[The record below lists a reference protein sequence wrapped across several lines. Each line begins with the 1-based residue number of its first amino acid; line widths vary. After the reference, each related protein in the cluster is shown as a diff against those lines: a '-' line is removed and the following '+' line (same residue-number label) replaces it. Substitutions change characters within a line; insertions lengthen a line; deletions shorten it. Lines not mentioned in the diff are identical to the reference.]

1 MRSNITLFKF
11 TFFVV
16 VWIFLS
22 LISIHAIFSEKTNIS
37 TSSNSKNVSGVNKP
51 IIDLVQDPLFR
62 LIDENINLTSY
73 WRDSQNSCLRLFSCH
88 LNLTDGWDDNQSLQ
102 LSTENSTRENW
113 SWIFSNEID
122 VKPNEI
128 YEILGHIKLS
138 KWATQSHIVLEGFNE
153 SSRQWYQIIQCPP
166 GTNGPLE
173 WKELVCK
180 VIIPPDTGRVAL
192 VLNAGWSSQQN
203 QKASTLFDAIHMY
216 KVS

>member
-1 MRSNITLFKF
+1 MISTITLFKF
-11 TFFVV
+11 TLFAVV
-16 VWIFLS
+16 CIFLS
-22 LISIHAIFSEKTNIS
+22 LISIHAVFSENTNIS
-37 TSSNSKNVSGVNKP
+37 MSSNSKNLSHVNKP
-51 IIDLVQDPLFR
+51 KIDLVQDPFFR
-62 LIDENINLTSY
+62 LIGKDINLTSY
-73 WRDSQNSCLRLFSCH
+73 WKDSHKSCLTLFSCH
-88 LNLTDGWDDNQSLQ
+88 LNLTDGLDDNQSFQ

-113 SWIFSNEID
+113 SWISSNEIK

-173 WKELVCK
+173 WKEIVCK
-180 VIIPPDTGRVAL
+180 VIVPPATSKIAL

-203 QKASTLFDAIHMY
+203 QRATTQFDAIHIY

>member
-11 TFFVV
+11 TLFAVV
-16 VWIFLS
+16 CIFLS
-22 LISIHAIFSEKTNIS
+22 SISIHAVFSEKTNIS
-37 TSSNSKNVSGVNKP
+37 MSISSKNISGVNRP
-51 IIDLVQDPLFR
+51 IIDLVQDPFFR
-62 LIDENINLTSY
+62 LIGKDINLTSY
-73 WRDSQNSCLRLFSCH
+73 WRDSHNNCLSLFSCH
-88 LNLTDGWDDNQSLQ
+88 LNLTDGWDDNQSFQ

-113 SWIFSNEID
+113 SWISSNEIE
-122 VKPNEI
+122 VKPSEI
-128 YEILGHIKLS
+128 YEIVGHIKLS

-180 VIIPPDTGRVAL
+180 VIIPPDTRKIAL
-192 VLNAGWSSQQN
+192 ELNAGWSSQQN
-203 QKASTLFDAIHMY
+203 QKAITLFDAIHIY

>member
-11 TFFVV
+11 TLLTVV
-16 VWIFLS
+16 CILLS
-22 LISIHAIFSEKTNIS
+22 LISIHAAFSENTNIS
-37 TSSNSKNVSGVNKP
+37 MSSNSKNLSDVNRSR
-51 IIDLVQDPLFR
+51 IDLVQDPFFR
-62 LIDENINLTSY
+62 LIGKDINLTSY
-73 WRDSQNSCLRLFSCH
+73 WRDSHNSCLSLFSCH
-88 LNLTDGWDDNQSLQ
+88 LNLTDGWDDNQSFQ
-102 LSTENSTRENW
+102 LSTENSTRKNW
-113 SWIFSNEID
+113 SWISSNEIK

-138 KWATQSHIVLEGFNE
+138 EWATQSHIVLEGFNE

-166 GTNGPLE
+166 GINGPLE

-180 VIIPPDTGRVAL
+180 VIVPPDTSTISL

-203 QKASTLFDAIHMY
+203 QKATTLFDAIHIY